1 MQLAKKVAIITGAG
15 RGIGKAIALRFG
27 HEGAHLVLAARTESE
42 LNAVAEQI
50 RDLGQQVLVIP
61 TDVTQEQQVQN
72 LIRTTLGSF
81 DRIDILVNNAGLG
94 SYRPIPG
101 IHLSNWNQM
110 IAINV
115 TSTFLCTKH
124 VWKTMSKQGGGCII
138 NVSSL
143 SGTRAYPLYAAYAAS
158 KWGQIGF
165 TKTAAEDGKQFNIR
179 VNAIAPGKVDT
190 AMRSAVNEDKEQIL
204 KPEDCVGPVVF
215 LASDDAKYVTGQV
228 IEIEWFGIER

>member
-1 MQLAKKVAIITGAG
+1 MLLNQKVTIITGAG
-15 RGIGKAIALRFG
+15 RGIGKAIALRFA
-27 HEGAHLVLAARTESE
+27 HEGANLVLAARTESE
-42 LNAVAEQI
+42 INSVAEQI
-50 RDLGQQVLVIP
+50 HDLGQQALVVP
-61 TDVTQEQQVQN
+61 TDVTQEEQVKH
-72 LIRTTLGSF
+72 LTKSALEAFG
-81 DRIDILVNNAGLG
+81 RIDILVNNAGLG

-101 IHLSNWNQM
+101 IHVSNWNQL
-110 IAINV
+110 IAINL

-124 VWKTMSKQGGGCII
+124 VWKPMTKQSGGSII

-165 TKTAAEDGKQFNIR
+165 TKTAAEDGKRKNIR

-190 AMRSAVNEDKEQIL
+190 AMRSAVNENKEQIL

-215 LASDDAKYVTGQV
+215 LASEDARYVTGQV
-228 IEIEWFGIER
+228 IEIEWFGPEI